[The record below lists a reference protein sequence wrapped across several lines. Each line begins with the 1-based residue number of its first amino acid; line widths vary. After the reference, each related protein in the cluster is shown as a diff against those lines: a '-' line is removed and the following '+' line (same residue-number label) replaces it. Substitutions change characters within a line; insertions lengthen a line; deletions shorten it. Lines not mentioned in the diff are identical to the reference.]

1 MCFTFEESGDCKF
14 GDRCRFRHGEEDP
27 RFDASGCR
35 DLSMEICRDF
45 NQGRCR
51 LGDQCPRQHIED
63 PEGGGG
69 GGRRRRGGGGGGDG
83 GEDGGGGGG
92 GGRKRGPRKP
102 REVKK
107 IDEICNNYLE
117 GRCRY
122 GDQCRRIH
130 EGDIPQTVEK
140 IDEVCNNFLEGRCR
154 FGDMCRRVHPAQ

>member
-1 MCFTFEESGDCKF
+1 
-14 GDRCRFRHGEEDP
+14 
-27 RFDASGCR
+27 
-35 DLSMEICRDF
+35 MEICRDF

-107 IDEICNNYLE
+107 IDEVRTARLAL
-117 GRCRY
+117 RCP
-122 GDQCRRIH
+122 GCLQPAPA
-130 EGDIPQTVEK
+130 IPS
-140 IDEVCNNFLEGRCR
+140 R
-154 FGDMCRRVHPAQ
+154 PAPLA